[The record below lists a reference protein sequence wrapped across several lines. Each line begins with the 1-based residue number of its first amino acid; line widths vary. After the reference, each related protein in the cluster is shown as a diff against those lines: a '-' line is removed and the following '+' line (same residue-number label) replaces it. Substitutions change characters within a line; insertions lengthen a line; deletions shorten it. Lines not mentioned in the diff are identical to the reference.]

1 MFAESEHSRGGGDVG
16 GSATQNHP
24 LMAKVKTVKEAKG
37 KMTEIRTSRGRGKRF
52 G

>member
-1 MFAESEHSRGGGDVG
+1 MFAEGEHSRGGGDVG

-24 LMAKVKTVKEAKG
+24 LMAKVKTVKEAEG
-37 KMTEIRTSRGRGKRF
+37 KMAEIRTSRGRGKRF